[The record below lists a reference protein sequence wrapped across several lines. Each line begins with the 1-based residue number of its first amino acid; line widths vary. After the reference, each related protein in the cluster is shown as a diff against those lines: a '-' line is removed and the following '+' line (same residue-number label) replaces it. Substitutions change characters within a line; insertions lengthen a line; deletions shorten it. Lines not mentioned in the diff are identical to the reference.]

1 MDFNNLK
8 LIKIK
13 ILKKKFIFFLFLYLC
28 FSVVIMI
35 YENNREKY
43 DKIFYQKY
51 LVKTE
56 TTPKIVRDITYK
68 YYNIEIG
75 FNYKLLKIIAC
86 PGDNYHC
93 DYLGGKVN
101 LNCRLDVVSENNLT
115 FIRILSFKYN
125 LIEICKKDMLD
136 YFYNRLLDHNKKIK
150 LLVKK
155 KLESEVL
162 LFKLPNFKYRQFRDQ
177 LILSEVQ
184 KSDIY
189 AKNLVNSLM
198 SRTVEINSR
207 KEKISSIYVYRN
219 TILVIFS
226 FLTIFII
233 FSLIRILKND

>member
-1 MDFNNLK
+1 
-8 LIKIK
+8 
-13 ILKKKFIFFLFLYLC
+13 
-28 FSVVIMI
+28 
-35 YENNREKY
+35 
-43 DKIFYQKY
+43 
-51 LVKTE
+51 
-56 TTPKIVRDITYK
+56 
-68 YYNIEIG
+68 
-75 FNYKLLKIIAC
+75 
-86 PGDNYHC
+86 
-93 DYLGGKVN
+93 
-101 LNCRLDVVSENNLT
+101 
-115 FIRILSFKYN
+115 
-125 LIEICKKDMLD
+125 MLD

-150 LLVKK
+150 LLVK

-233 FSLIRILKND
+233 FSLIRILKMTKILITGCAGFIGFHLSKELSKKIRLSE